1 MGNYFDTVK
10 SRILLAMP
18 FSVGELPIKY
28 LGIPLTG
35 KRISNNDC
43 RLLIEKVKNRIH
55 DFNLV
60 VCG

>member
-1 MGNYFDTVK
+1 
-10 SRILLAMP
+10 MP